1 MQVLDCCIVMVK
13 VPVAMML
20 KVPSLLA
27 LGDKK
32 IKILKVSSL
41 IIRLVYY
48 LWESFFNHEEM
59 VIYLW
64 ERFFNH
70 EEVVWILIQCVWSDA
85 CKLRTWAVSKN
96 KPTQISHMVL
106 WLLCSCF
113 YCSTQCSDC
122 SEAVSNNSFVM
133 VVYFLVP
140 TSEFTLHT
148 PGVYKGCHN
157 DGKVKVTTSKRCS
170 GMLSRVSTCE
180 RASWTQLLTPFEA
193 YGQPGHWKV
202 PVSSCW
208 WSHTWIYPCYG
219 YNLHRSTGHWK
230 LLWSLNFLDTG

>member
-1 MQVLDCCIVMVK
+1 M
-13 VPVAMML
+13 
-20 KVPSLLA
+20 
-27 LGDKK
+27 KK
-32 IKILKVSSL
+32 WLFTYEKGSL
-41 IIRLVYY
+41 IMKKWYGFWFCVFDLTFANSELEQYPKTNPHKLIIWFCGFFAHAFIVLLSILTAVRL
-48 LWESFFNHEEM
+48 F
-59 VIYLW
+59 
-64 ERFFNH
+64 
-70 EEVVWILIQCVWSDA
+70 
-85 CKLRTWAVSKN
+85 
-96 KPTQISHMVL
+96 QIM
-106 WLLCSCF
+106 
-113 YCSTQCSDC
+113 
-122 SEAVSNNSFVM
+122 M